1 MGQTVYADLLF
12 LINFSMDFLC
22 FYITSAILH
31 RKLSAVRALLASVG
45 GGVYSVAVLFAYLA
59 PPFGLVCDAAACIL
73 MCAAVFTGRRVTFGR
88 FLLSTATYVGV
99 SAALGGMMTALFN
112 LLNTL
117 ELPLDT
123 LKSDAEGIPVWFF
136 ALLAAVS
143 GVATLMG
150 GRFFRA
156 KQSERSA
163 RVEIGY
169 GGRRVEL
176 FAVCDTGN
184 LVRDPVSGRSVVV
197 ADLSSL
203 RPLLPEALI
212 RAVRENNASHLS
224 ELPDE
229 IARDLHIIPA
239 RSVGGTSLLFAL
251 RPDSMTVTG
260 ADGKPHEIDA
270 LFAPAPIGSSARGY
284 QALLPPELLV

>member
-22 FYITSAILH
+22 FYISSAILH
-31 RKLSAVRALLASVG
+31 RRMSAIRALLASVF
-45 GGVYSVAVLFAYLA
+45 GGVYSVAVLFAYLV
-59 PPFGLVCDAAACIL
+59 PPFGLVCDATACLL
-73 MCAAVFTGRRVTFGR
+73 MCVAVFVGKNVTVGR
-88 FLLSTATYVGV
+88 FLLSCATYVGV

-117 ELPLDT
+117 ELPLDV
-123 LKSDAEGIPVWFF
+123 LKSDAEGIPVWLF
-136 ALLAAVS
+136 ALLAAFS
-143 GVATLMG
+143 GAATLMG

-163 RVEIGY
+163 RVEILY
-169 GGRRVEL
+169 GGRRAEL

-184 LVRDPVSGRSVVV
+184 LVRDPISGRSVVV

-212 RAVRENNASHLS
+212 RAVRENNATYLS

-229 IARDLHIIPA
+229 VARGLHIIPT
-239 RSVGGTSLLFAL
+239 RSVGGTSVLFAL
-251 RPDSMTVTG
+251 RPDGMQVTG
-260 ADGKPHEIDA
+260 SDGKPHEIDA
-270 LFAPAPIGSSARGY
+270 LFAPAPIGSSAKGY